1 MFDAVVELMLSKP
14 YYLQVIVPMK
24 KVMVAALFLVMQL
37 FLQYTIELMEEILLD
52 LVKLTNE
59 AI

>member
-1 MFDAVVELMLSKP
+1 LFDAVVELMLSKP

-24 KVMVAALFLVMQL
+24 KVRVAVLFLVMQL